1 MQLLRKI
8 FNLFYLLLA
17 GILLLTAC
25 GSSNNKNSQE
35 NENNSTPLVK
45 APDFNADSAYIYV
58 KKQVDF
64 GPRVPNTEAHR
75 ACGDYLAKQLESFGA
90 KVYNQYADLMAYN
103 GTILKSRNII
113 GVYNPDTKKR
123 VLLFAHWDTRPY
135 ADAGEEKHHHTPIDG
150 ANDGASGVGVLL
162 EIARHLQQQAPAI
175 GIDIIFFDSE
185 DYGTPDFYDG
195 LYKADTWCLGSQ
207 YWGRIPHTPDYKA
220 RFGILLD
227 MVGGKNATFY
237 YEGYSKRTASQP
249 MQKIWDIAHNLGYSK
264 HFIKNDGGEV
274 TDDHVYVNRFRQIP
288 CVDIIDFNPNNGE
301 GFNPTWHT
309 INDNMDNIDKATL
322 QAVGQTVMTVI
333 YNEK

>member
-90 KVYNQYADLMAYN
+90 KVYSQYADLMVYN

-113 GVYNPDTKKR
+113 GAYNPDTKSVFCYLHTGTLARMQMLAKR
-123 VLLFAHWDTRPY
+123 NIT
-135 ADAGEEKHHHTPIDG
+135 
-150 ANDGASGVGVLL
+150 
-162 EIARHLQQQAPAI
+162 
-175 GIDIIFFDSE
+175 
-185 DYGTPDFYDG
+185 
-195 LYKADTWCLGSQ
+195 
-207 YWGRIPHTPDYKA
+207 
-220 RFGILLD
+220 ILLS
-227 MVGGKNATFY
+227 MEQTMEPAALVFY
-237 YEGYSKRTASQP
+237 WK
-249 MQKIWDIAHNLGYSK
+249 
-264 HFIKNDGGEV
+264 
-274 TDDHVYVNRFRQIP
+274 
-288 CVDIIDFNPNNGE
+288 
-301 GFNPTWHT
+301 
-309 INDNMDNIDKATL
+309 
-322 QAVGQTVMTVI
+322 
-333 YNEK
+333 

>member
-162 EIARHLQQQAPAI
+162 EIARHNSRLQP
-175 GIDIIFFDSE
+175 SE
-185 DYGTPDFYDG
+185 SISYF
-195 LYKADTWCLGSQ
+195 LIRK
-207 YWGRIPHTPDYKA
+207 I
-220 RFGILLD
+220 
-227 MVGGKNATFY
+227 
-237 YEGYSKRTASQP
+237 TA
-249 MQKIWDIAHNLGYSK
+249 L
-264 HFIKNDGGEV
+264 
-274 TDDHVYVNRFRQIP
+274 QIS
-288 CVDIIDFNPNNGE
+288 
-301 GFNPTWHT
+301 
-309 INDNMDNIDKATL
+309 
-322 QAVGQTVMTVI
+322 MTVLI
-333 YNEK
+333 KQIHGVWDPNIGDAFHILPTIRHASVYCLTW